1 MFTRRLPTL
10 RRRTDQTPANS
21 IWNLMEDFRDSP
33 FSLTRED
40 VVVPALEMKENDSEV
55 TVRAELPGI
64 DPKEVDVSLERGYLT
79 IKGEK
84 KQEKKQEKENYL
96 HVETSYGSFS
106 RTIPVP
112 ADIDP
117 DKVRAG
123 YKKGVLTITM
133 PKKETAKPRRV
144 EISGS

>member
-1 MFTRRLPTL
+1 MFTRRLPTM
-10 RRRTDQTPANS
+10 RRRTDQTPSNP
-21 IWNLMEDFRDSP
+21 IWDLMEDFRDSP
-33 FSLTRED
+33 FSLTREA
-40 VVVPALEMKENDSEV
+40 VVVPALEMKEDDSEV

-123 YKKGVLTITM
+123 YKKGVLTITL